1 MFNLYTLEKSIT
13 RHMDTAQVPG
23 LALAIVRE
31 QELLYARGFGLT
43 SVEDGGIPVTP
54 QTLFRIGST
63 TKSLTGTALLRLVEA
78 GRLELDCPLK
88 EYIDW
93 LTFNEPAV
101 AEKITLRML
110 LSHTSG
116 LPTDVP
122 LRDRRHPEGL
132 ETFIREQ
139 LPLCPLVAEPGKLFA
154 YSNLGLMVAGFLAQ
168 HVYGQPFT
176 QVMQDLVFTPLDMQR
191 TTFDPTV
198 AMTYPLA
205 QAHTVNNKGKLAVEH
220 RFLED
225 TASYPASF
233 ALSTVLDLANFALM
247 HLNNGTFRDC
257 PVLTPETI
265 ATMHREHTHLFTRKD
280 LSYGLTFSLDSYHG
294 QLQVGHDGA
303 ISSFGSQLTL
313 LPEVGVAVILLYNR
327 TDLDGV
333 GIVNS
338 ILDRLVKPIRR
349 SRKPQKTVKDNKVL
363 KMSRS
368 QRAKLDAAEHARY
381 IRYTGTYLSPYIGLT
396 SVDVIHDRLILRFND
411 EHIPLTAYKQDLYI
425 GTYEES
431 EISLTIG
438 FVLSDEGPAE
448 YVVIN
453 PYGDDSVFHM
463 LECRRTNLDE
473 LRPHLQEH
481 WDAYVGT
488 YAHEDF
494 GTYTVSIENGHVM
507 LALQEASEKTLC
519 TPMGSGQF
527 ACKWGIFEFH
537 LDSDDTASYLTHK
550 GHMMT
555 LQRIVDYSG
564 SQK

>member
-13 RHMDTAQVPG
+13 RHMDMAQVPG
-23 LALAIVRE
+23 LALAIVSGHE
-31 QELLYARGFGLT
+31 VLYARGFGMT

-54 QTLFRIGST
+54 QTLFRVGSA

-78 GRLELDCPLK
+78 GILELDLPLK

-93 LTFNEPAV
+93 LTFNEPTG

-116 LPTDVP
+116 LPTDTP
-122 LRDRRHPEGL
+122 LQDRRGPEGL
-132 ETFIREQ
+132 EAFMREQ
-139 LPLCPLVAEPGKLFA
+139 LPQCPFVAEPGKLFA

-168 HVYGQPFT
+168 HVCEQPFT

-191 TTFDPTV
+191 TTFEPTI

-205 QAHTVNNKGKLAVEH
+205 QAHIVNNKGELAVEH

-225 TASYPASF
+225 TAGYPASF
-233 ALSTVLDLANFALM
+233 AMSTVLDLANFAVM
-247 HLNNGTFRDC
+247 HLNNGLFRDY
-257 PVLTPETI
+257 PFLMPETI
-265 ATMHREHTHLFTRKD
+265 TTMHRAHSHLFTRKE
-280 LSYGLTFSLDSYHG
+280 LSYGLTFSLDLYQG
-294 QLQVGHDGA
+294 QRIVGHDGA
-303 ISSFGSQLTL
+303 ISSFGSQLAL
-313 LPEVGVAVILLYNR
+313 LPDAGIAVILLYNR
-327 TDLDGV
+327 TDLDGI

-338 ILDRLVKPIRR
+338 IFDRLVKPVRKAR
-349 SRKPQKTVKDNKVL
+349 KSTKSNKSLKTAKARATRLGTAELSRCK
-363 KMSRS
+363 
-368 QRAKLDAAEHARY
+368 RY
-381 IRYTGTYLSPYIGLT
+381 IGTYLSPYIGLT
-396 SVDVIHDRLILRFND
+396 TVDIINGQLILRFND
-411 EHIPLTAYKQDLYI
+411 EHISLAIYKQDLYI
-425 GTYEES
+425 GTYEDG
-431 EISLTIG
+431 SLEDSSTDACLTVG
-438 FVLSDEGPAE
+438 FVLPDEGSAE
-448 YVVIN
+448 YIVIN

-463 LECRRTNLDE
+463 LECRRIDPDD
-473 LRPHLQEH
+473 LRSDLQEP

-494 GTYTVSIENGHVM
+494 GTYTVLIENGRVM

-537 LDSDDTASYLTHK
+537 LDNSDTASYVTHK

-555 LQRIVDYSG
+555 LQRIVD
-564 SQK
+564 

>member
-1 MFNLYTLEKSIT
+1 MFMMFNLYTLERSIT

-31 QELLYARGFGLT
+31 QEVLYARGFGMT

-78 GRLELDCPLK
+78 GMLELDRPLK

-93 LTFNEPAV
+93 LTFNEPTV

-110 LSHTSG
+110 LSHRAG
-116 LPTDVP
+116 LSTDMP
-122 LRDRRHPEGL
+122 LQDRRSPEGL

-139 LPLCPLVAEPGKLFA
+139 LPQYPLVAEPGKLFA
-154 YSNLGLMVAGFLAQ
+154 YSNLGLVVAGFLAQ
-168 HVYGQPFT
+168 HVCGQPFT
-176 QVMQDLVFTPLDMQR
+176 QVMQELVFDPLDMQR

-205 QAHTVNNKGKLAVEH
+205 LAHVVHNKGKLAVEH

-233 ALSTVLDLANFALM
+233 AMSTVLDLANFALI
-247 HLNNGTFRDC
+247 HLNNGVFRDQ
-257 PVLTPETI
+257 PFLAPETV
-265 ATMHREHTHLFTRKD
+265 ATMHRAHSHLFTRKE
-280 LSYGLTFSLDSYHG
+280 LSYGLTFSLDVYYK
-294 QLQVGHDGA
+294 QRLVGHDGA

-313 LPEVGVAVILLYNR
+313 LPDAQIGVILLYNR
-327 TDLDGV
+327 ADLDGV

-338 ILDRLVKPIRR
+338 IFDRLVRPVKKQFKTQNPIKE
-349 SRKPQKTVKDNKVL
+349 SKTPKASKAQ
-363 KMSRS
+363 MAR
-368 QRAKLDAAEHARY
+368 LDSAEQALYPRY
-381 IRYTGTYLSPYIGLT
+381 VGIYLSPYIGLT
-396 SVDVIHDRLILRFND
+396 TVDIINSQLILRFND
-411 EHIPLTAYKQDLYI
+411 EHIPLTAYKQDLYV
-425 GTYEES
+425 GAYEES
-431 EISLTIG
+431 DIGLTIG
-438 FVLSDEGPAE
+438 FVLPAEGPAE

-463 LECRRTNLDE
+463 LECRRINPDE
-473 LRPHLQEH
+473 LRPRFQERWH
-481 WDAYVGT
+481 AYVGT

-527 ACKWGIFEFH
+527 VCKWGIFEFH
-537 LDSDDTASYLTHK
+537 LDSGDAASYVTHK

-555 LQRIVDYSG
+555 LQRIVD
-564 SQK
+564 

>member
-23 LALAIVRE
+23 LALAIVKG
-31 QELLYARGFGLT
+31 QEVLYARGFGVT

-54 QTLFRIGST
+54 QTLFRIGSA

-78 GRLELDCPLK
+78 GILELDRPLK

-93 LTFNEPAV
+93 LTFNEPDG

-116 LPTDVP
+116 LPTDTP
-122 LRDRRHPEGL
+122 PEDRRGAEGL
-132 ETFIREQ
+132 ETFMREQ
-139 LPLCPLVAEPGKLFA
+139 LPQCPLVAEPGKLFA
-154 YSNLGLMVAGFLAQ
+154 YSNLGLMVAGFLVQ
-168 HVYGQPFT
+168 YVCELPFT
-176 QVMQDLVFTPLDMQR
+176 EVMQEIVFTPLDMQR
-191 TTFDPTV
+191 TTFDPTI

-205 QAHTVNNKGKLAVEH
+205 QAHTVNKKGQLVVEH

-233 ALSTVLDLANFALM
+233 AMSTVLDLANFAIM
-247 HLNNGTFRDC
+247 HLNNGIFHDS
-257 PVLTPETI
+257 PFLTPETV
-265 ATMHREHTHLFTRKD
+265 ATMHRAHARLFTRKE
-280 LSYGLTFSLDSYHG
+280 LSYGLTFSLDIYHE
-294 QLQVGHDGA
+294 QRMVGHDGA
-303 ISSFGSQLTL
+303 ISSFGSQLAL
-313 LPEVGVAVILLYNR
+313 LPEAELAVILLYNHP
-327 TDLDGV
+327 DLDGV

-338 ILDRLVKPIRR
+338 IFDRLVKPVRKTRKSTKENKPPKTAKAR
-349 SRKPQKTVKDNKVL
+349 SAR
-363 KMSRS
+363 
-368 QRAKLDAAEHARY
+368 LDAAEQALYTRY
-381 IRYTGTYLSPYIGLT
+381 VGTYLSSYVGLT
-396 SVDVIHDRLILRFND
+396 TVDVIHGQLILRFND
-411 EHIPLTAYKQDLYI
+411 EHISLTMYKQDFYI
-425 GTYEES
+425 GTYEDS
-431 EISLTIG
+431 DSCLTVG
-438 FVLSDEGPAE
+438 FVLPEEDPAE
-448 YVVIN
+448 YIVIN

-463 LECRRTNLDE
+463 LECRRINPDDLP
-473 LRPHLQEH
+473 LNLQEH

-537 LDSDDTASYLTHK
+537 FDNGDAASYVTHK

-555 LQRIVDYSG
+555 LQRIVD
-564 SQK
+564 

>member
-13 RHMDTAQVPG
+13 KHMDMAQVPG
-23 LALAIVRE
+23 LALAIVKE
-31 QELLYARGFGLT
+31 QEILYARGFGIT
-43 SVEDGGIPVTP
+43 SVEEGGIPVTP

-63 TKSLTGTALLRLVEA
+63 TKSLTGTALLRMVEM
-78 GRLELDCPLK
+78 GMLDLDRPLK
-88 EYIDW
+88 EYIHW
-93 LTFNEPAV
+93 ILFSKPHA
-101 AEKITLRML
+101 AEQITLRML

-116 LPTDVP
+116 LPTDIP
-122 LRDRRHPEGL
+122 FLERRNSEGL
-132 ETFIREQ
+132 EAFMREQ
-139 LPLCPLVAEPGKLFA
+139 LPQCFLVAEPGKLFA

-168 HVYGQPFT
+168 YVYEHPFT
-176 QVMQDLVFTPLDMQR
+176 LVMQDLVFTPLDMQR

-205 QAHTVNNKGKLAVEH
+205 QAHTSNNKGKLVVEH

-233 ALSTVLDLANFALM
+233 AMSTVLDMANFALM
-247 HLNNGTFRDC
+247 HLNNGIFRSHAF
-257 PVLTPETI
+257 LRPETI
-265 ATMHREHTHLFTRKD
+265 TMMHTAHTHLFTRKD
-280 LSYGLTFSLDSYHG
+280 LSYGLTFSLDTYHG
-294 QLQVGHDGA
+294 QRQIGHDGA

-313 LPEVGVAVILLYNR
+313 LPDAGLAAILLYNR
-327 TDLDGV
+327 TELDSV

-338 ILDRLVKPIRR
+338 IFDRLVK
-349 SRKPQKTVKDNKVL
+349 STRKTRQVGSTTKLSSKAGVTKTRMV
-363 KMSRS
+363 
-368 QRAKLDAAEHARY
+368 KLDTTERARY
-381 IRYTGTYLSPYIGLT
+381 VRYTGTYLSPYIGLT
-396 SVDVIHDRLILRFND
+396 TVDIINDRLILRFND
-411 EHIPLTAYKQDLYI
+411 EHIPLLAYKQDLYI
-425 GTYEES
+425 GEYEDS
-431 EISLTIG
+431 DLHLTIG
-438 FVLSDEGPAE
+438 FVLPTEGPAE

-463 LECRRTNLDE
+463 LECRRINPDE
-473 LRPHLQEH
+473 LRLNFQEH
-481 WDAYVGT
+481 WNAYVGT

-537 LDSDDTASYLTHK
+537 MENDETATYATHK

-555 LQRIVDYSG
+555 LQRIIE
-564 SQK
+564 